1 MLADSFPLLNVF
13 WTMLEFVAFV
23 VWIWLLIVV
32 FGDIFRSRDMGGWA
46 KAIWVLFVF
55 VFPLLGVLVY
65 LIARG
70 GTMHERT
77 VAQAQRQDQ
86 ALRSYI
92 QQTAGSSSP
101 ADQLAKLAD
110 LKASGAITEEEYQAG
125 KAKVLA

>member
-1 MLADSFPLLNVF
+1 VLADSFPLLNVF

>member
-1 MLADSFPLLNVF
+1 
-13 WTMLEFVAFV
+13 
-23 VWIWLLIVV
+23 
-32 FGDIFRSRDMGGWA
+32 
-46 KAIWVLFVF
+46 
-55 VFPLLGVLVY
+55 
-65 LIARG
+65 
-70 GTMHERT
+70 MHERT